1 MRLSVY
7 PKPNGELWISEGNLA
22 KVLKESKADLHLY
35 GSFPSHIMDN
45 LDMKGQFKKYQA
57 IESAFKRLISH
68 NGLRLKYALVREMKW
83 LGISLLYA
91 WLPFRHWLEPRI
103 QPGYWA
109 LPVIATA
116 MCVLALAE
124 IALCLYEHR
133 SLPKRFERFK
143 INTIRHFSARPRPP
157 VSRVPIPEESANSV
171 PNPKFWAAFL
181 IVCLI
186 ISSIVPVSSAWV
198 IVHPM
203 GGQDYVKAGPT
214 LIRPFSSW
222 YTVPKTHS
230 TIIWVPLRLVEN
242 DTKIVMLEVEVE
254 WTITKPL
261 KFKPREWRR
270 ILDSAIGFYIHNIS
284 ESIRNAASIEIKDEM
299 AIQEIIVFQISTNL
313 DIIKE
318 VIESPELGSP
328 EPMKVTN
335 IRIRTVTMSQYSQ
348 YYRLMRAK

>member
-1 MRLSVY
+1 MRLNCY
-7 PKPNGELWISEGNLA
+7 PHPEYGLWISGLA
-22 KVLKESKADLHLY
+22 KALKEGGADLHCY
-35 GSFPSHIMDN
+35 NTGPIDTRI
-45 LDMKGQFKKYQA
+45 KGVM
-57 IESAFKRLISH
+57 ESTFKRLVSQF
-68 NGLRLKYALVREMKW
+68 KW
-83 LGISLLYA
+83 LAISLIFC
-91 WLPFRHWLEPRI
+91 WLPFRHWLEVRVGE
-103 QPGYWA
+103 PGKFWPPNGYYLLIGPMLAMA
-109 LPVIATA
+109 LLAFA
-116 MCVLALAE
+116 EVL
-124 IALCLYEHR
+124 LCLYEKR
-133 SLPKRFERFK
+133 SLPKRFEKFK

-157 VSRVPIPEESANSV
+157 VSRTDAELQEPRL
-171 PNPKFWAAFL
+171 KFWAAFL
-181 IVCLI
+181 IVCLL

-242 DTKIVMLEVEVE
+242 DTKVVMLEVEVE

-284 ESIRNAASIEIKDEM
+284 ESIRNAASIEIKDEI

-328 EPMKVTN
+328 EPMKVTK

-348 YYRLMRAK
+348 YYRLMRER

>member
-1 MRLSVY
+1 
-7 PKPNGELWISEGNLA
+7 
-22 KVLKESKADLHLY
+22 
-35 GSFPSHIMDN
+35 
-45 LDMKGQFKKYQA
+45 
-57 IESAFKRLISH
+57 
-68 NGLRLKYALVREMKW
+68 
-83 LGISLLYA
+83 
-91 WLPFRHWLEPRI
+91 
-103 QPGYWA
+103 
-109 LPVIATA
+109 
-116 MCVLALAE
+116 
-124 IALCLYEHR
+124 
-133 SLPKRFERFK
+133 
-143 INTIRHFSARPRPP
+143 
-157 VSRVPIPEESANSV
+157 
-171 PNPKFWAAFL
+171 
-181 IVCLI
+181 
-186 ISSIVPVSSAWV
+186 
-198 IVHPM
+198 M

-214 LIRPFSSW
+214 LIRPLSSW
-222 YTVPKTHS
+222 HTIPKTHS

-348 YYRLMRAK
+348 YYRLMRTK